1 MPSAKRLHGPYGHL
15 YADGKALGI
24 ALPIFLFVCKF
35 VVLTAANTQK
45 YI

>member
-1 MPSAKRLHGPYGHL
+1 MPSAKRLHRPYGHL

-24 ALPIFLFVCKF
+24 ALPRFFFVCRF
-35 VVLTAANTQK
+35 VVLIAANTQK